1 MKQASTHEQIQVR
14 YEQFANQ
21 VLETNEALAVNADGY
36 APQTGQSAAT
46 LAQQLYPETVLI
58 DIPEPAIN
66 ASIGCGNPLAIANL
80 QVGEHVLDLGSGG
93 GLDCF
98 QAAKAVGAQGSVIGV
113 DATPSMITLANQ
125 NKAKMGVANV
135 EFRQGAI
142 ESLPVA
148 SNSIDL
154 IISNCVI
161 DISADKTAVFQ
172 EAFRVLKAGG
182 RITISDTVLIGDIP
196 AALKANIDQWAGAVI
211 TPLISL
217 PAYLQFI
224 VDAGFINIR
233 VDSLTSYGLE
243 NFDSLN
249 ETSKE
254 TLTQNYSWTPL
265 PPKTGLYSAL
275 IYAEK
280 SIVQS

>member
-1 MKQASTHEQIQVR
+1 MEQTSIHKQVQLR

-21 VLETNEALAVNADGY
+21 ILETNEALDVNADGY
-36 APQTGQSAAT
+36 APQTGKAAET
-46 LAQQLYPETVLI
+46 LAPKLYSETALI
-58 DIPEPAIN
+58 DVPEPAIN
-66 ASIGCGNPLAIANL
+66 ASIGCGNPLAIASL
-80 QVGEHVLDLGSGG
+80 QAGEHVLDLGSGG

-98 QAAKAVGAQGSVIGV
+98 QAAKVVGAQGSVIGV

-125 NKAKMGVANV
+125 NKMKMGVANV

-182 RITISDTVLIGDIP
+182 RITISDTVLMGDIP
-196 AALKANIDQWAGAVI
+196 PALKPNIDQWAGAVI

-217 PAYLQFI
+217 PVYLQFM

-243 NFDSLN
+243 NFDALN
-249 ETSKE
+249 EESKK
-254 TLTQNYSWTPL
+254 TLTQNYQWMPL

-275 IYAEK
+275 IWAEK
-280 SIVQS
+280 PLSS

>member
-1 MKQASTHEQIQVR
+1 MKQSSTHKKIQLR
-14 YEQFANQ
+14 YQQFANQ
-21 VLETNEALAVNADGY
+21 VLETNKALAVNADGY
-36 APQTGQSAAT
+36 APQMGQPAER
-46 LAQQLYPETVLI
+46 LAQQLYSETALI

-80 QVGEHVLDLGSGG
+80 QAGEHVLDLGSGG

-98 QAAKAVGAQGSVIGV
+98 QAAKIVGAQGRVIGV

-135 EFRQGAI
+135 DFREGAI

-182 RITISDTVLIGDIP
+182 RIAISDTVLMGDIP
-196 AALKANIDQWAGAVI
+196 ATLKANIDQWAGAVI

-217 PAYLQFI
+217 AAYLQFM
-224 VDAGFINIR
+224 VDAGFSNIR

-243 NFDSLN
+243 NFDALN
-249 ETSKE
+249 ETSQE
-254 TLTQNYSWTPL
+254 TLTQNYRWTPL
-265 PPKTGLYSAL
+265 PPNTGLYSAL
-275 IYAEK
+275 IWAEK
-280 SIVQS
+280 PTD

>member
-1 MKQASTHEQIQVR
+1 MKQSSIHKEVQRR
-14 YEQFANQ
+14 YTQFANQ
-21 VLETNEALAVNADGY
+21 VLETNEALDVNADGY
-36 APQTGQSAAT
+36 APKTGQSAET
-46 LAQQLYPETVLI
+46 LAQKLYSATALI

-80 QVGEHVLDLGSGG
+80 QAGEHVLDLGSGG

-98 QAAKAVGAQGSVIGV
+98 QAAKVVGIQGSVIGV

-135 EFRQGAI
+135 EFRQGTI

-182 RITISDTVLIGDIP
+182 RIAISDTVLMGDIP
-196 AALKANIDQWAGAVI
+196 AALKPNIDQWAGAVI

-217 PAYLQFI
+217 PTYLQFM
-224 VDAGFINIR
+224 VDAGFVNIR

-243 NFDSLN
+243 SFEALN

-254 TLTQNYSWTPL
+254 TLTQNYQWKPL
-265 PPKTGLYSAL
+265 PPNTGLYSAL
-275 IYAEK
+275 IWAEK
-280 SIVQS
+280 PLS